1 MFHCFETGKITT
13 FPKYKFEDKKKK
25 VSQSESSS
33 ESWSIPKRYNL
44 RSSQKQE
51 NQEKET
57 VPLSNRYTP
66 LTNSK
71 KETHR
76 TSENSAISA
85 KRHQISQVVHNISN
99 VTLNDQ
105 EMSLLEKGLNFCPST
120 NNVNKE
126 EMLDDTFSYCRKLRL
141 KHNFEK
147 SIAEDANQTTE
158 VANQDTSHVDEP
170 SSIHDNDEK
179 CPMKTTYKNPYFNAP
194 SNYTPPNLEKYI
206 AATKS
211 DITKLMSQP
220 SRNSSNLSPSERVT
234 LDSLKNRSDIII
246 TSADK
251 GGKVVIM
258 DKTTYV
264 EN

>member
-1 MFHCFETGKITT
+1 MDFLTLDCFHLTSHFWSRSPGFIHFFCICSHMFHCFETGKITT

-126 EMLDDTFSYCRKLRL
+126 EMLDDTFS
-141 KHNFEK
+141 
-147 SIAEDANQTTE
+147 A
-158 VANQDTSHVDEP
+158 
-170 SSIHDNDEK
+170 
-179 CPMKTTYKNPYFNAP
+179 
-194 SNYTPPNLEKYI
+194 
-206 AATKS
+206 
-211 DITKLMSQP
+211 
-220 SRNSSNLSPSERVT
+220 
-234 LDSLKNRSDIII
+234 
-246 TSADK
+246 
-251 GGKVVIM
+251 
-258 DKTTYV
+258 
-264 EN
+264 